1 MQSSLI
7 DPKRFSKILNV
18 IQQIH
23 ATNSAISVN
32 VAGGGSHSISWLL
45 SVPGASNTMIS
56 GNSPYCRHATR
67 SLVNNNGI
75 SDFVT
80 PAVAKELAL
89 ASYKQVCDS
98 EFKTQN
104 YNLSRIGQEKWVG
117 VGVTAALMSKSV
129 KKGPHRCFATVMTDN
144 EVKSWAFELEKG
156 SRSRL
161 EEEFMISEFVIKI
174 LADQFGIDSTGLMQ
188 DSLLEGD
195 RITPLEEPSCPLTE
209 VINGDLDS
217 VLVLGDRFI
226 RQPKLESTV
235 TLAGS
240 FNPLHQGHINL
251 LRRSVEKAGL
261 QSGIL
266 ELTLNNP
273 DKGEIDLET
282 VKKRITAIRE
292 ADLPVLVTNKRLFV
306 DKLEAFRSSYCIMG
320 YDTVTRFLDPKYYD
334 NCYNYVIATLGEIK
348 RRNIKIIVAGRKD
361 PKTGEFQVLTNE
373 EVPKGFESLFVILKE
388 DDFREDISSTE
399 IRAKTQGSK

>member
-1 MQSSLI
+1 
-7 DPKRFSKILNV
+7 
-18 IQQIH
+18 
-23 ATNSAISVN
+23 
-32 VAGGGSHSISWLL
+32 
-45 SVPGASNTMIS
+45 MIS

-174 LADQFGIDSTGLMQ
+174 LADQFGIDVRQLMERKF
-188 DSLLEGD
+188 D
-195 RITPLEEPSCPLTE
+195 
-209 VINGDLDS
+209 
-217 VLVLGDRFI
+217 
-226 RQPKLESTV
+226 
-235 TLAGS
+235 
-240 FNPLHQGHINL
+240 
-251 LRRSVEKAGL
+251 
-261 QSGIL
+261 
-266 ELTLNNP
+266 LNNP
-273 DKGEIDLET
+273 QIM
-282 VKKRITAIRE
+282 IT
-292 ADLPVLVTNKRLFV
+292 
-306 DKLEAFRSSYCIMG
+306 
-320 YDTVTRFLDPKYYD
+320 LDH
-334 NCYNYVIATLGEIK
+334 C
-348 RRNIKIIVAGRKD
+348 R
-361 PKTGEFQVLTNE
+361 
-373 EVPKGFESLFVILKE
+373 VP
-388 DDFREDISSTE
+388 
-399 IRAKTQGSK
+399 A